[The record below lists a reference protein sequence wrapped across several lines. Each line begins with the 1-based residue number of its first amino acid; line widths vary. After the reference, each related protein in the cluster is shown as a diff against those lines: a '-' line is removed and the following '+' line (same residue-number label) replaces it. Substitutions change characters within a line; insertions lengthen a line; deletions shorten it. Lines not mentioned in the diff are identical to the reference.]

1 MFLFCLCQK
10 VWPVLNFPFRGNLQ
24 AMFVNLFFKN
34 PPGKNTGLIFA
45 WKEKGYKKHIRKAEN
60 GLKMETKTGIW
71 ER

>member
-1 MFLFCLCQK
+1 MF
-10 VWPVLNFPFRGNLQ
+10 
-24 AMFVNLFFKN
+24 ANLFFKY

-60 GLKMETKTGIW
+60 DLKMETKTGIW